1 MTPADADAFAR
12 EWLDAWNAR
21 DLDAILV
28 HYAEDVVFLSPVAA
42 RALGDGRVV
51 GKESLRAYWRD
62 RLAAQPALRFELRAV
77 LVGHACLTIL
87 YRNHRAQDVAETFEV
102 DAAGLVTR
110 AFACYR

>member
-1 MTPADADAFAR
+1 MTPEDADAFAR
-12 EWLDAWNAR
+12 TWLDAWNAHE
-21 DLDAILV
+21 LDAILA

-62 RLAAQPALRFELRAV
+62 RLAAQPGLRFELRAV
-77 LVGHACLTIL
+77 LVGHSCLTVL
-87 YRNHRAQDVAETFEV
+87 YRNHREQDVAETFEV
-102 DAAGLVTR
+102 GADGLVIR